1 MDGSEDAEAPA
12 VNEITTA
19 MDNTHVQEASS
30 DTVVHNEQ
38 IIHHRDKQ
46 DAEPLL
52 APAPAQDTSTQV
64 LQFFADAPDGVLGV
78 CAIGAA
84 SVIYAIFGQVG
95 LLAIG
100 VVSGVLLHAYFV
112 GVHGEK
118 EPGVGQIGKALEG
131 KGAQKIKS
139 MVDVEDVEVD
149 TPEVEFKD
157 FRPETGAALDEIV
170 ARTIKDYVSY
180 WYAPRHPG
188 EESVPRSAKATL
200 VQFIR
205 SVARTLSKKRPA
217 DAFILFMTNTSSIV
231 TAFFGELGNAIKESQ
246 DIDVA
251 PEDAV
256 GLYLSAH
263 RDSTLSYLLDE
274 KQQHTRFLRE
284 ADEMLRHHID
294 KPTYNCTFAKTF
306 LQQTLA
312 WDIFETTLETISKPE
327 WLNGWI
333 VYLLEEGEPDLLQAI
348 DAGMS
353 NESKA
358 AMKPTKDRKESGN
371 GKRMSRAVDDQAME
385 EARRLSELM
394 AEEDMRRARE
404 AANVSPPIKEE
415 PAQGREPAVEDTVAP
430 SLPHRRGQEISHERK
445 DSKSAFTSFDQLPTP
460 KVITEE
466 PSEMPLD
473 LPPAAQTIPP
483 LTLHNANIIILDDSM
498 PSDKAKTLRS
508 KPQDDYL
515 VQIEPQDS
523 RHPGWMI
530 VRRYDD
536 FETLHEVLKRIAA
549 VSGAAG
555 FAKNH
560 ANLPTWKGET
570 KPGLRIGLENY
581 LMSACHYQPL
591 AESVGLKRFLE
602 KEHQGPTGKN
612 SPGIGWPTPAAFE
625 NMGKGLVDGLMVAGK
640 GVGDGGKSVFGGMTG
655 VFSGNRNRS
664 DSKASLKSKPSR
676 SSTSLSLSPQPEHA
690 TLNGATPTKS
700 TSPALGRER
709 SDSRSSLKPSIF
721 SRSSTSLPGLAED
734 AQTDGA
740 ASPPQKCPSRRIADE
755 DTTSEPASLQ
765 TAVESIMGA
774 PKEDKTPSSESL
786 KVSNATNSTLDVS
799 SSRTSTSDV
808 SVDESSLKRPDP
820 ASRDPSFDMSALHLP
835 PPPSDMPDDYG
846 AELGLD
852 GMGSP
857 TSTFSKVAPRT
868 STDTLSSSKMSLD
881 DTRAPAPNKVKL
893 ERKEPEPFTEQETR
907 DALELIFAMISSLYT
922 LSSAWSLRLTLLTA
936 AKTFLLRPG
945 NPSLL
950 YIQTLIQDSVI
961 KPNTSDEGIAAHL
974 KKIRENALPTEE
986 ELASWPK
993 EMDEEEKEEL
1003 RAKARRMLLER
1014 GVPAALTGVMGSQA
1028 TNQALGRVFDTLQ
1041 DRRVLRGLM
1050 FGLMMQGVSVLT
1062 H

>member
-1 MDGSEDAEAPA
+1 MSEMDSPADGETPSTNELRTSVDNEAPNKDA
-12 VNEITTA
+12 SNDTVIDKIPEATTA
-19 MDNTHVQEASS
+19 GER
-30 DTVVHNEQ
+30 DT
-38 IIHHRDKQ
+38 
-46 DAEPLL
+46 EPSLA
-52 APAPAQDTSTQV
+52 APATQDSTTQV
-64 LQFFADAPDGVLGV
+64 LQFFAGAPDGVLV
-78 CAIGAA
+78 AIAISIAA
-84 SVIYAIFGQVG
+84 FIYAIFGEFG
-95 LLAIG
+95 LLVIG
-100 VVSGVLLHAYFV
+100 IVAGVLLHAHWV
-112 GVHGEK
+112 GLHGEK
-118 EPGVGQIGKALEG
+118 EAGIGQLEKALEG
-131 KGAQKIKS
+131 RGAQKIKS
-139 MVDVEDVEVD
+139 MLDIEEDEED
-149 TPEVEFKD
+149 TKEIGFKD
-157 FRPETGAALDEIV
+157 FRPETAAALDEIV
-170 ARTIKDYVSY
+170 VRTVKDYVSY
-180 WYAPRHPG
+180 WYAPIHPG
-188 EESVPRSAKATL
+188 EESVPKSAKATL

-231 TAFFGELGNAIKESQ
+231 TTFFGELGNAIKENQ

-263 RDSTLSYLLDE
+263 PDSTLSYLLDE
-274 KQQHTRFLRE
+274 KQQQTRFLRE

-294 KPTYNCTFAKTF
+294 KPTYNCGFAKTF

-312 WDIFETTLETISKPE
+312 WDVFETTLKTISKPE
-327 WLNGWI
+327 WFNGWI

-358 AMKPTKDRKESGN
+358 AMKPNQDRKEHGHE
-371 GKRMSRAVDDQAME
+371 KRMSRAVDDQAMQ

-404 AANVSPPIKEE
+404 AANVSPAIMEE
-415 PAQGREPAVEDTVAP
+415 PAQMSAQESSNDIETPTLPPRREINHSAKE
-430 SLPHRRGQEISHERK
+430 
-445 DSKSAFTSFDQLPTP
+445 SKSSFTSFDQLPTP
-460 KVITEE
+460 KVVTEE
-466 PSEMPLD
+466 PSEIPTD
-473 LPPAAQTIPP
+473 TSPAAQATPA
-483 LTLHNANIIILDDSM
+483 LTLHNANITILDDSM
-498 PSDKAKTLRS
+498 PGDKGRTLRS
-508 KPQDDYL
+508 KPSDDYL

-549 VSGAAG
+549 VSGASG
-555 FAKNH
+555 FGKNH
-560 ANLPTWKGET
+560 ANLPTWKGQT
-570 KPGLRIGLENY
+570 KSGLRIGLENY

-612 SPGIGWPTPAAFE
+612 SPSIGWPTPAAFE

-664 DSKASLKSKPSR
+664 DSKASMKSPKPSR
-676 SSTSLSLSPQPEHA
+676 SSTSLSSQVDGV
-690 TLNGATPTKS
+690 TVNGILPTPS
-700 TSPALGRER
+700 TNGTPGRDR
-709 SDSRSSLKPSIF
+709 SDSKNNLKPLSI
-721 SRSSTSLPGLAED
+721 SRSSTSLPRLAED
-734 AQTDGA
+734 GQ
-740 ASPPQKCPSRRIADE
+740 ADE
-755 DTTSEPASLQ
+755 ATALSRKSTNPRLRIPAEDTPPASLQ
-765 TAVESIMGA
+765 PAVEPIMGS
-774 PKEDKTPSSESL
+774 PKEERTPTFEAL
-786 KVSNATNSTLDVS
+786 KVSDVTSSTLDVA
-799 SSRTSTSDV
+799 SSRTSISETSD
-808 SVDESSLKRPDP
+808 DASSLKRPEGVP
-820 ASRDPSFDMSALHLP
+820 RDASFDLGSLHLP

-846 AELGLD
+846 LSLD
-852 GMGSP
+852 GPPSLAQISLDQ
-857 TSTFSKVAPRT
+857 TRT
-868 STDTLSSSKMSLD
+868 STDTFASEKAPS
-881 DTRAPAPNKVKL
+881 APAPLKLKL

-961 KPNTSDEGIAAHL
+961 GANTSDEGIAAHL
-974 KKIRENALPTEE
+974 RKVRENSLPTEE
-986 ELASWPK
+986 ELAQWPP
-993 EMDEEEKEEL
+993 EMSEAEKAKL
-1003 RAKARRMLLER
+1003 RVKARALLLEK
-1014 GVPAALTGVMGSQA
+1014 GIPAALTGVMGMQA

-1041 DRRVLRGLM
+1041 DGRVLRGLM
-1050 FGLMMQGVSVLT
+1050 FGLLMQGVSLLT